1 MKAKIFLTTTVI
13 FIFIIFTIIF
23 TFIPVVSAF
32 SDEPINVSDK
42 ELQEILKKDDP
53 NEIPISFW
61 DLPLWIK
68 IHYTIT
74 IVLGIIGVWKFLP
87 ILITKLKSALE
98 NAKRRRILKIIMKN
112 QGISVSELEVITGE
126 NRSTLRYHLSRLE
139 QEGWIKTV
147 KFGKNR
153 IVLLNTDGIDLTSII
168 NGRKREIVELLK
180 ENGGLT
186 PLQIAERLKLN
197 VKTVHHYLRD
207 LIELGVVTKCEDGK
221 YKLLK

>member
-1 MKAKIFLTTTVI
+1 MNAKIFLIAILIV
-13 FIFIIFTIIF
+13 FI
-23 TFIPVVSAF
+23 FIPVVSAF
-32 SDEPINVSDK
+32 SDEPINVSDE

-68 IHYTIT
+68 IHYVIT
-74 IVLGIIGVWKFLP
+74 TVLCIIGVWKFLP

-98 NAKRRRILKIIMKN
+98 NAKRRKILKIIMKN
-112 QGISVSELEVITGE
+112 QGISVAELEAITKE

-139 QEGWIKTV
+139 DEGWIKTV

-153 IVLLNTDGIDLTSII
+153 LIFLNTDDIDLTGVVK
-168 NGRKREIVELLK
+168 GRKREIVELLK

-186 PLQIAERLKLN
+186 PSQIAERLKLN
-197 VKTVHHYLRD
+197 VKTVYHHLND
-207 LIELGVVTKCEDGK
+207 LMELGIVTKCEDGK
-221 YKLLK
+221 YKLV

>member
-1 MKAKIFLTTTVI
+1 MKAKVFLTVAI
-13 FIFIIFTIIF
+13 ILIFIIIF
-23 TFIPVVSAF
+23 LPVVSAF

-42 ELQEILKKDDP
+42 KLQEILKKDDP

-68 IHYTIT
+68 IHYIIT
-74 IVLGIIGVWKFLP
+74 VVLGIIGVWKFLP
-87 ILITKLKSALE
+87 ILVTKLKSALE
-98 NAKRRRILKIIMKN
+98 NTKRRRILKIIMKN
-112 QGISVSELEVITGE
+112 QGISVAELEVMTKE

-153 IVLLNTDGIDLTSII
+153 IIFLNTDDIDLASVVK
-168 NGRKREIVELLK
+168 GRKRDIVELLK

-186 PLQIAERLKLN
+186 PSQIAERLKLN
-197 VKTVHHYLRD
+197 VKTVHHHLRN
-207 LIELGVVTKCEDGK
+207 LIELGIVTKCEDGR

>member
-1 MKAKIFLTTTVI
+1 MKAKVFLTVAITL
-13 FIFIIFTIIF
+13 IFIIIF
-23 TFIPVVSAF
+23 LPVVSAF

-42 ELQEILKKDDP
+42 KLQEILKKDDP

-68 IHYTIT
+68 IHYIIT
-74 IVLGIIGVWKFLP
+74 VVLGIIGVWKFLP

-112 QGISVSELEVITGE
+112 QGISVAELEVMTKE

-153 IVLLNTDGIDLTSII
+153 IIFLNTDDIDLA
-168 NGRKREIVELLK
+168 NVVKGRKKEIVELLK

-186 PLQIAERLKLN
+186 PSQIAEKLKLN
-197 VKTVHHYLRD
+197 VKTVYHHLGN
-207 LIELGVVTKCEDGK
+207 LIELGIVTKCENGR
-221 YKLLK
+221 YKLTK

>member
-1 MKAKIFLTTTVI
+1 MNAKIFLIAILIV
-13 FIFIIFTIIF
+13 FI
-23 TFIPVVSAF
+23 FIPVVSAF

-68 IHYTIT
+68 IHYVIT
-74 IVLGIIGVWKFLP
+74 TVLCIIGVWKFLP

-98 NAKRRRILKIIMKN
+98 NAKRRKILKIIMKN
-112 QGISVSELEVITGE
+112 QGISVAELEAITKE

-139 QEGWIKTV
+139 DEGWIKTV

-153 IVLLNTDGIDLTSII
+153 LIFLNTGDIDLTGVVK
-168 NGRKREIVELLK
+168 GRKREIVEILK
-180 ENGGLT
+180 ENGDLT
-186 PLQIAERLKLN
+186 SSQIAERLKLN
-197 VKTVHHYLRD
+197 VKTVYYHLND
-207 LIELGVVTKCEDGK
+207 LMELGIVTKCENGK
-221 YKLLK
+221 YKLV

>member
-1 MKAKIFLTTTVI
+1 MNTKIFLTTTVI
-13 FIFIIFTIIF
+13 FIFTIF
-23 TFIPVVSAF
+23 TFIPVVFAF

-42 ELQEILKKDDP
+42 KLQEILKKDNP

-74 IVLGIIGVWKFLP
+74 IVLGLIGVWKFLP
-87 ILITKLKSALE
+87 ILITKLKSVLE

-186 PLQIAERLKLN
+186 PSMIAERLKLN
-197 VKTVHHYLRD
+197 VKTVYHHLKD
-207 LIELGVVTKCEDGK
+207 LIKLGVVTKCEDGK

>member
-1 MKAKIFLTTTVI
+1 MNTKIFLTTTVI
-13 FIFIIFTIIF
+13 FIFIIFIF
-23 TFIPVVSAF
+23 LPIVSAF

-68 IHYTIT
+68 IHYAIT
-74 IVLGIIGVWKFLP
+74 VVLGIIGVWKFLP
-87 ILITKLKSALE
+87 ILITKLKSVLE
-98 NAKRRRILKIIMKN
+98 NAKRCRILKMIMKN
-112 QGISVSELEVITGE
+112 QGVSVAELEEITGE

-153 IVLLNTDGIDLTSII
+153 IIFLNTTDDIDLASVVK
-168 NGRKREIVELLK
+168 GRKRDIVELLK
-180 ENGGLT
+180 EKGGLT
-186 PLQIAERLKLN
+186 PSQIAERLKLN
-197 VKTVHHYLRD
+197 VKTIHHHLRN
-207 LIELGVVTKCEDGK
+207 LIELGIVTKCENGR